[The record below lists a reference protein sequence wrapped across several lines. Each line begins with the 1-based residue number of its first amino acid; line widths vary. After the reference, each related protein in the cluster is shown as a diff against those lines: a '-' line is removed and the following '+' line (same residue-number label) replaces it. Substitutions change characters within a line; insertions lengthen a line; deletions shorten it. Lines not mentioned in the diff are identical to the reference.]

1 MPVSLNLMNV
11 KDLKVVFAGC
21 ARNCSNFLPKVLDN
35 IKFYSSFFSE
45 SYIVI
50 VENGSTDK
58 TKEILI
64 NNQNKKNFFLFED
77 DLNKLPYRGQRLEKA
92 RNLIIETIKK
102 NTNLIGCDLF
112 IVLDLDD
119 MGTYR
124 IEEKN
129 ILDSVKFLFSKEEI
143 AAVFANQLGTY
154 YDMWTLRDQKY
165 CKNDFWVEVLQ
176 FLMNNKNSNDKI
188 SQSDFEE
195 VKKNIIDKK
204 TYSFEKNDPPIEVES
219 AFGGFGIY
227 KMKYVLKNN
236 RKYEGTQIVN
246 LISKDLK
253 TFRAKYQKC
262 EHVNFNLGL
271 AEQNLKLYILPNLIN
286 RDYEKNIFPP
296 SASINFLIKN

>member
-1 MPVSLNLMNV
+1 MNF

-21 ARNCSNFLPKVLDN
+21 ARNCSNFLPKVLEN
-35 IKFYSSFFSE
+35 IEFYSSFFSE

-50 VENGSTDK
+50 VENGSTDR
-58 TKEILI
+58 TKEILKD
-64 NNQNKKNFFLFED
+64 NKNKKNIFLFED

-102 NTNLIGCDLF
+102 NKNLFSCDLF
-112 IVLDLDD
+112 IMLDLDD
-119 MGTYR
+119 IGTYR

-129 ILDSVKFLFSKEEI
+129 ILDSIKFLFSKEEI
-143 AAVFANQLGTY
+143 GGVFANQLGTY

-176 FLMNNKNSNDKI
+176 FLINNKNSKDKI
-188 SQSDFEE
+188 SKTNIEE

-204 TYSFEKNDPPIEVES
+204 TYSFEKNHAPIKVES

-236 RKYEGTQIVN
+236 RKYEGTQIVD
-246 LISKDLK
+246 LISKDQKRLK
-253 TFRAKYQKC
+253 VKYQKC
-262 EHVNFNLGL
+262 EHVNFNQGFID
-271 AEQNLKLYILPNLIN
+271 QNLELYILPNLIN

-296 SASINFLIKN
+296 SASISLIIKN

>member
-1 MPVSLNLMNV
+1 M
-11 KDLKVVFAGC
+11 
-21 ARNCSNFLPKVLDN
+21 
-35 IKFYSSFFSE
+35 
-45 SYIVI
+45 
-50 VENGSTDK
+50 
-58 TKEILI
+58 
-64 NNQNKKNFFLFED
+64 FED

-112 IVLDLDD
+112 IMLDLDD
-119 MGTYR
+119 IGTYR

-176 FLMNNKNSNDKI
+176 FLINSINSNDKI
-188 SQSDFEE
+188 SKSNIEE

-204 TYSFEKNDPPIEVES
+204 TYSFEKNHPPIKVES

-236 RKYEGTQIVN
+236 RKYQGTQIVN
-246 LISKDLK
+246 LTTKDQKKLK
-253 TFRAKYQKC
+253 VKYQKC
-262 EHVNFNLGL
+262 EHVNFNQGL
-271 AEQNLKLYILPNLIN
+271 IEQNLELYILPNLIN

-296 SASINFLIKN
+296 SASINLIIKN

>member
-1 MPVSLNLMNV
+1 MNL

-21 ARNCSNFLPKVLDN
+21 ARNCSNFLPKVLEN
-35 IKFYSSFFSE
+35 IEFYSSFFSE

-50 VENGSTDK
+50 VENGSTDR
-58 TKEILI
+58 TKEILKD
-64 NNQNKKNFFLFED
+64 NKNKKNIFLFED
-77 DLNKLPYRGQRLEKA
+77 HLNKLPYRGQRLEKA

-102 NTNLIGCDLF
+102 NKNLFSCDLF
-112 IVLDLDD
+112 IMLDLDD
-119 MGTYR
+119 IGTYR

-129 ILDSVKFLFSKEEI
+129 ILDSIKFLFSKEEI
-143 AAVFANQLGTY
+143 GGVFANQLGTY

-176 FLMNNKNSNDKI
+176 FLINNKNSKDKI
-188 SQSDFEE
+188 SKTNIEE

-204 TYSFEKNDPPIEVES
+204 TYSFEKNHAPIKVES

-236 RKYEGTQIVN
+236 RKYEGTQIVD
-246 LISKDLK
+246 LISKDQKRLK
-253 TFRAKYQKC
+253 VKYQKC
-262 EHVNFNLGL
+262 EHVNFNQGL
-271 AEQNLKLYILPNLIN
+271 IDQNLELYILPNLIN

-296 SASINFLIKN
+296 SASISLIIKN

>member
-1 MPVSLNLMNV
+1 MNL

-21 ARNCSNFLPKVLDN
+21 ARNCSNFLPKVLEN
-35 IKFYSSFFSE
+35 IEFYSSFFSE

-50 VENGSTDK
+50 VENGSTDR
-58 TKEILI
+58 TKEILKD
-64 NNQNKKNFFLFED
+64 NKNKKNIFLFED

-102 NTNLIGCDLF
+102 NKNLFSCDLF
-112 IVLDLDD
+112 IMLDLDD
-119 MGTYR
+119 IGTYR

-129 ILDSVKFLFSKEEI
+129 ILDSIKFLFSKEEI
-143 AAVFANQLGTY
+143 GGVFANQLGTY

-176 FLMNNKNSNDKI
+176 FLINNKNSKDKI
-188 SQSDFEE
+188 SKTNIEE

-204 TYSFEKNDPPIEVES
+204 TYSFEKNHAPIKVES

-236 RKYEGTQIVN
+236 RKYEGTQIVD
-246 LISKDLK
+246 LISKDQKRLK
-253 TFRAKYQKC
+253 VKYQKC
-262 EHVNFNLGL
+262 EHVNFNQGL
-271 AEQNLKLYILPNLIN
+271 IDQNLELYILPNLIN

-296 SASINFLIKN
+296 SASINLIIKN

>member
-1 MPVSLNLMNV
+1 MNL

-21 ARNCSNFLPKVLDN
+21 ARNCSNFLQKVLEN
-35 IKFYSSFFSE
+35 IEFYSSFFSE

-50 VENGSTDK
+50 VENGSTDR
-58 TKEILI
+58 TKEILKD
-64 NNQNKKNFFLFED
+64 NKNKKNIFLFED
-77 DLNKLPYRGQRLEKA
+77 HLNKLPYRGQRLEKA

-102 NTNLIGCDLF
+102 NKNLFSCDLF
-112 IVLDLDD
+112 IMLDLDD
-119 MGTYR
+119 IGTYR

-129 ILDSVKFLFSKEEI
+129 ILDSIKFLFSKEEI
-143 AAVFANQLGTY
+143 GGVFANQLGTY

-176 FLMNNKNSNDKI
+176 FLINNKNSKDKI
-188 SQSDFEE
+188 SKTNIEE

-204 TYSFEKNDPPIEVES
+204 TYSFEKNHAPIKVES

-236 RKYEGTQIVN
+236 RKYEGTQIVD
-246 LISKDLK
+246 LISKDQKRLK
-253 TFRAKYQKC
+253 VKYQKC
-262 EHVNFNLGL
+262 EHVNFNQGFID
-271 AEQNLKLYILPNLIN
+271 QNLELYILPNLIN

-296 SASINFLIKN
+296 SASISLIIKN